1 MTLEPS
7 MREKKSLANSEAGGQ
22 NPLRRNLNFIQ
33 HRPAPPLDR
42 FVDWF
47 WYFDSY
53 MPEHRTER
61 VLPEGSFELVINLR
75 DEPHHTFDPISLK
88 PRRDYRNAWISGTQ
102 SGYLVIDTAPYS
114 SMIGVHFKP
123 GGAAPFLGI
132 PASELADRVEEL
144 DCIWGREALSLREAL
159 LDARDPS
166 LKFRVL
172 ADFLGRRLNPASVPN
187 LAVQEALARFMAE
200 PQMIALEEVIRSL
213 GISHKH
219 FIKLFRE
226 EVGLTPKRFCRVRRF
241 QQVLHDLQTR
251 KEIRW
256 VDVACSGG
264 FYDQAHLIN
273 EFEAFCGI
281 SPVRYMN
288 ERADSLNFVPMK

>member
-1 MTLEPS
+1 
-7 MREKKSLANSEAGGQ
+7 
-22 NPLRRNLNFIQ
+22 LNFIQ

-75 DEPHHTFDPISLK
+75 DEPRHTFDPISLQ
-88 PRRDYRNAWISGTQ
+88 PLRDYRHAWISGAQ
-102 SGYLVIDTAPYS
+102 SEHLVIDTAPHS

-132 PASELADRVEEL
+132 PASELAGRVEEL
-144 DCIWGREALSLREAL
+144 DRVWGREALMLREAL
-159 LDARDPS
+159 LDARNPS
-166 LKFRVL
+166 SKFRVL
-172 ADFLGRRLNPASVPN
+172 ADFLLRRMSNAPVPN
-187 LAVQEALARFMAE
+187 LTVQAALARFMAE
-200 PQMIALEEVIRSL
+200 PHSIALEEFIGSL

-256 VDVACSGG
+256 VEVACSGG
-264 FYDQAHLIN
+264 FYDQAHLIK

-288 ERADSLNFVPMK
+288 ERADSVNFVPMQ

>member
-1 MTLEPS
+1 MTLEPA
-7 MREKKSLANSEAGGQ
+7 MCEEKLLANSEAGGQ
-22 NPLRRNLNFIQ
+22 NPFRRILNFIQ

-47 WYFDSY
+47 WYFDGY

-75 DEPHHTFDPISLK
+75 NEPHHTFDPISLK

-132 PASELADRVEEL
+132 PASELTDRVEEL
-144 DCIWGREALSLREAL
+144 DCIWGREALTLREAL
-159 LDARDPS
+159 LDARNPS
-166 LKFRVL
+166 SKFRVL
-172 ADFLGRRLNPASVPN
+172 ADFLLRRMSNALVPN
-187 LAVQEALARFMAE
+187 LAVQAALARFMAE
-200 PQMIALEEVIRSL
+200 PQITALEEFIRSL

-226 EVGLTPKRFCRVRRF
+226 EVGLTPKRFCRVRACF
-241 QQVLHDLQTR
+241 KSH
-251 KEIRW
+251 EWFGIRPI
-256 VDVACSGG
+256 GG
-264 FYDQAHLIN
+264 A
-273 EFEAFCGI
+273 
-281 SPVRYMN
+281 
-288 ERADSLNFVPMK
+288 